1 MIKWYTYSWK
11 HFYQFSVSFVYP
23 QIHTCCAL
31 NTYANVMV
39 YCNRPVWR
47 RRIRFICIEK
57 IINDLSLFIHTIRFR
72 KLDKYIIH
80 NWIIHTK
87 KSSYQLSCFLAW
99 FYLIQNVRK
108 IRFTLRP
115 KSFWFFYICV
125 FAKCFLSLSWSIVL
139 FKSFVMIFWA
149 KMFFSWSQI
158 LQ

>member
-1 MIKWYTYSWK
+1 M
-11 HFYQFSVSFVYP
+11 
-23 QIHTCCAL
+23 
-31 NTYANVMV
+31 
-39 YCNRPVWR
+39 
-47 RRIRFICIEK
+47 
-57 IINDLSLFIHTIRFR
+57 FIHTIRFR

-149 KMFFSWSQI
+149 KMFSFQKKRKKKI
-158 LQ
+158 LVKLNGVTYWLLEFDEKTNCARIYFVKQSCNRKRKT